1 MSLKQLRI
9 KKGLSQK
16 ELGDKINWTQKEVS
30 KLESGK
36 RKIDFVKGVELAKVL
51 GVKLDELIKHL

>member
-9 KKGLSQK
+9 NNGMSQK
-16 ELGDKINWTQKEVS
+16 TLAEKIGWKQAEYS

-36 RKIDFVKGVELAKVL
+36 RGIELKQAKQLADTL
-51 GVKLDELIKHL
+51 GVKLDDLIKHL

>member
-9 KKGLSQK
+9 KKCLSQK
-16 ELGDKINWTQKEVS
+16 ALGDKINWTQKEIS

-36 RKIDFVKGVELAKVL
+36 RGIELKQAKQLADTL